1 MRTLN
6 ALPSKQGRKPKHA
19 WDALFDGNVNV
30 AGHVPSDPDPAE
42 GEFDCTVD
50 SFISQARN
58 AAKSRGLSLTAIKVT
73 PQDGGRV
80 GYDGTVED
88 GQRVETLLD
97 VAIQA
102 KPEAAEAS
110 DEDTDGEEE

>member
-1 MRTLN
+1 MRTLT

-19 WDALFDGNVNV
+19 WDLLFDGNVNV
-30 AGHVPSDPDPAE
+30 AGYTPANPDPRE

-73 PQDGGRV
+73 PDNGGRV
-80 GYDGTVED
+80 GQDGTVED
-88 GQRVETLLD
+88 GTEVEVLLD

-102 KPEAAEAS
+102 EPAEA
-110 DEDTDGEEE
+110 DEAEGTDEEE